1 VAYYTP
7 AQVGDASVPDAH
19 RADAPPTYDV
29 RGDDLPTDT
38 PEGDQPQYVTSRWRA
53 PMMLAGPGSGGAA
66 FDGNPVSDHASRGVP
81 DRRRQYGASQPAG
94 YPEPA
99 DESLRPSPEELSNSR
114 TAPVL
119 VPSDAPPRARAGS
132 TGEDPAR
139 PAEVARWLFNRP
151 FGKWAADDAPAI
163 VKIESL
169 PPLAA
174 SPYAQADPTDPA
186 YYSPN
191 PGGDGLTVNSNATAG
206 SHANTVRPIP
216 RPWDE
221 NLTVNDPAAPDTST
235 LPSGRRWRL
244 G

>member
-1 VAYYTP
+1 MAYYTP
-7 AQVGDASVPDAH
+7 DQVGDASVPDAH
-19 RADAPPTYDV
+19 RADAPLTYDV
-29 RGDDLPTDT
+29 PGDDLPTDT
-38 PEGDQPQYVTSRWRA
+38 PEGDRPQYVTSRWRA
-53 PMMLAGPGSGGAA
+53 PMMLAGPGAGGAT
-66 FDGNPVSDHASRGVP
+66 FDGNPVPEHAGTGTP

-99 DESLRPSPEELSNSR
+99 NESLRPSPEELSNSR

-119 VPSDAPPRARAGS
+119 IPSDPPPRAKAGS
-132 TGEDPAR
+132 GGNDPAR
-139 PAEVARWLFNRP
+139 EAEVARWMFDRP
-151 FGKWAADDAPAI
+151 YGKWAADDAPAI

-191 PGGDGLTVNSNATAG
+191 PGGDGITVNTNTAAG
-206 SHANTVRPIP
+206 SHPNTYRPVP

-221 NLTVNDPAAPDTST
+221 DLTVTDPAAAPTST
-235 LPSGRRWRL
+235 VGTGRRWRL

>member
-1 VAYYTP
+1 MPNYYTP
-7 AQVGDASVPDAH
+7 GQVGDASVPEAH
-19 RADAPPTYDV
+19 LPDAPLNYDV
-29 RGDDLPTDT
+29 RGDDLPADV
-38 PEGDQPQYVTSRWRA
+38 PDGDPPQYVGSRWRA
-53 PMMLAGPGSGGAA
+53 PMMLAGPGASGAA
-66 FDGNPVSDHASRGVP
+66 FDGDPIGDHSGRGVP
-81 DRRRQYGASQPAG
+81 DRRRQYDSTTPAG

-99 DESLRPSPEELSNSR
+99 SESLRPSPEELSNSR

-119 VPSDAPPRARAGS
+119 TPSDPPPRAKAGS
-132 TGEDPAR
+132 GGNDPAR
-139 PAEVARWLFNRP
+139 PAEVARWMFNRP

-191 PGGDGLTVNSNATAG
+191 PGGDGITVNNNGSAG
-206 SHANTVRPIP
+206 SHPNTFRPVP

-221 NLTVNDPAAPDTST
+221 NLTVSDPEAPPASPTG
-235 LPSGRRWRL
+235 SGKRWRL
-244 G
+244 